1 VSELPEGWE
10 WKPLSKLCVEKDGIV
25 DGPFGSNLK
34 RSDYKSSGI
43 PVLKIQNVKTCS
55 IVWKKMDYVSQEKF
69 DELRRH
75 SYVEGD
81 IVMTKLGEPL
91 GISALVEGVPDGLI
105 VADLVRLRPTGV
117 NPKFLE
123 YQLNSPQVLDS
134 INAQQ
139 KGTTRPRVNLKMVRE
154 LPIAVPPLDVQQ
166 RIVETL
172 EDHLS
177 RLDKALT
184 EVEVA
189 RRQSESLARAMRRN
203 VFAPESMPDGW
214 VSTRL
219 SDVLSPIAG
228 KRLTQRGWSPQCLN
242 HPRSSDEGWGVL
254 KTTAIQLGDF
264 QPHHHKELPASL
276 DAKPEIEVVP
286 GDLIM
291 TATGPRNRCGIP
303 CLVQE
308 TPSRLM
314 MSGKMFRFR
323 TNPSVCDSRWLLQFL
338 LSDVGQRQLESL
350 KVGSSDSSVSI
361 GSQQFENI
369 EMPLPPLS
377 VQLSFLSELDQQVD
391 RAKHFGLAIESTGAQ
406 AETLRRSLLHAAFTG
421 QLRNEAPND

>member
-1 VSELPEGWE
+1 VSELPVGWE
-10 WKPLSKLCVEKDGIV
+10 WKSLGEVAKW
-25 DGPFGSNLK
+25 GSGGTPK
-34 RSDYKSSGI
+34 ATRSDFYGGNIPWAVIGDLNDGLVTETEKHITREALSESSAKLVPAGAI
-43 PVLKIQNVKTCS
+43 LIAMYGS
-55 IVWKKMDYVSQEKF
+55 I
-69 DELRRH
+69 
-75 SYVEGD
+75 G
-81 IVMTKLGEPL
+81 KLGIAGVEMTTNQAIAFAIPDERL
-91 GISALVEGVPDGLI
+91 VLPKYLYWFLAGQRDSFLKSGKGMTQQNISQTI
-105 VADLVRLRPTGV
+105 
-117 NPKFLE
+117 
-123 YQLNSPQVLDS
+123 
-134 INAQQ
+134 
-139 KGTTRPRVNLKMVRE
+139 LKAWEM
-154 LPIAVPPLDVQQ
+154 PVPPLDVQQ
-166 RIVETL
+166 GIVEVL

-177 RLDKALT
+177 RLDKALA

-189 RRQSESLARAMRRN
+189 RRQSESLARAMRRD
-203 VFAPESMPDGW
+203 VFAPASMPDGW

-308 TPSRLM
+308 TPLRLM

-323 TNPSVCDSRWLLQFL
+323 ANPSVCDSRWLLQFL

-377 VQLSFLSELDQQVD
+377 VQLSLLSELDQQVD

-406 AETLRRSLLHAAFTG
+406 AETLRRSLLHSAFTG
-421 QLRNEAPND
+421 QLTNEDSYD